1 MTAGPGTGLP
11 PQLSILGSRVRFTGR
26 ADGDLRPVLP
36 ATPARLA
43 AIAGRPVS
51 WLRQVHGR
59 RVVVVD
65 GSRPVEGEEG
75 DALVAASPGAA
86 LAVFTAD
93 CVPVA
98 LASPEGVIAAVH
110 AGWAGLAAGVVA
122 SAVATMRDLGATR
135 VEAALGPCIHAE
147 CYAFADVDLVPL
159 IRAFGPG
166 VRGTTD
172 AGAPALDLPAAVGAA
187 VAAAGAGVV
196 ADEDVCTACGEDRYW
211 SHRARK
217 DVQRQAMVVWR

>member
-1 MTAGPGTGLP
+1 MAGPGTGLP
-11 PQLSILGSRVRFTGR
+11 PHLSLLGARVRFTGR

-75 DALVAASPGAA
+75 DVLVATSTGTA
-86 LAVFTAD
+86 LAVLTAD
-93 CVPVA
+93 CAPVA

-122 SAVATMRDLGATR
+122 SAVAVMRDLGATR

-147 CYAFADVDLVPL
+147 CYEFAEVDLAPL
-159 IRAFGPG
+159 VHVFGPN
-166 VRGTTD
+166 VRGRSS
-172 AGAPALDLPAAVGAA
+172 AGTPALDLPAAVRAALGAA
-187 VAAAGAGVV
+187 KADLV
-196 ADEDVCTACGEDRYW
+196 ADEDGCTACGADRYW
-211 SHRARK
+211 SYRARK
-217 DVQRQAMVVWR
+217 DVERQAMVVWR